1 MKKIDDCF
9 CQIWGK
15 SWPCKAAKTRH
26 LKAHKN
32 VKTIPS
38 FEKYFTDV
46 KDEFD
51 TDEEIEDDTLHEDST
66 EAMPVID
73 NMESYMVS
81 VYPFKE
87 CQDSIGI
94 DD

>member
-1 MKKIDDCF
+1 MGGFNKTYI
-9 CQIWGK
+9 GK
-15 SWPCKAAKTRH
+15 FKRTRM
-26 LKAHKN
+26 
-32 VKTIPS
+32 
-38 FEKYFTDV
+38 FE
-46 KDEFD
+46 DEFD

-66 EAMPVID
+66 KAMPVIE

-81 VYPFKE
+81 VYPFEE